1 MTKYD
6 KMSHIA
12 LCFVKYIHE
21 KNKQIHLYINIYTIK
36 FKYI

>member
-21 KNKQIHLYINIYTIK
+21 KKQANTFIY
-36 FKYI
+36 KYIHYQM